1 MQRLRDA
8 DAPAG
13 DPGDAALDYRRDV
26 PLRNLYA
33 HPLLHGTNHCGCCGK
48 CATFVCRLGFYPP
61 RELTILVRPTKTH
74 PPGSARLF
82 ADSNPAV
89 PSGVHVA
96 NIDGAS
102 RGNPGPASYAVVL
115 RDPEGKVI
123 LELAKNIGRETN
135 NVAEYFALLA
145 ALDYATMHHIGALRI
160 RSDSELLVRQ
170 MQGVYKVKSPDLKP
184 LQERAA
190 KLSRQLQ
197 YFAIEHVRR
206 ELNKDADAL
215 ANVALDAGGTAKI
228 ENRRPA
234 TATSKPAAEASMPQ
248 DSRAVKLP
256 RALRARYIR
265 GALVINEPLDL
276 PEGTEVVLEVTL
288 PPKF

>member
-1 MQRLRDA
+1 MA
-8 DAPAG
+8 
-13 DPGDAALDYRRDV
+13 
-26 PLRNLYA
+26 
-33 HPLLHGTNHCGCCGK
+33 
-48 CATFVCRLGFYPP
+48 
-61 RELTILVRPTKTH
+61 RPTKTS

-82 ADSNPAV
+82 ADSQASVPA
-89 PSGVHVA
+89 GVHVA

-115 RDPEGKVI
+115 RNPEGKIV

-145 ALDYATMHHIGALRI
+145 ALDYATMHGISSLRI

-234 TATSKPAAEASMPQ
+234 AESKPAAEASTPENPK
-248 DSRAVKLP
+248 VKLP
-256 RALRARYIR
+256 RALRARYIK

-276 PEGTEVVLEVTL
+276 PEGTEVILEVTL

>member
-1 MQRLRDA
+1 MA
-8 DAPAG
+8 
-13 DPGDAALDYRRDV
+13 
-26 PLRNLYA
+26 
-33 HPLLHGTNHCGCCGK
+33 
-48 CATFVCRLGFYPP
+48 
-61 RELTILVRPTKTH
+61 RPTKTH

-190 KLSRQLQ
+190 KLARQLQ

-206 ELNKDADAL
+206 ELNTDADAL

-228 ENRRPA
+228 EKRKSVPEIQSQSVS
-234 TATSKPAAEASMPQ
+234 SKPATMSN
-248 DSRAVKLP
+248 LP
-256 RALRARYIR
+256 RALRARYVK
-265 GALVINEPLDL
+265 GTLVLNESIDL

-288 PPKF
+288 PPEF